1 MKLYCDKCFAKME
14 YKFSKPKFCT
24 ECGAKFESSVVS
36 SVKKNTAEIPA
47 AQVVEDS
54 DNIKKIKYLESQLA
68 ALKRTNKSYRDDSD
82 QSEFDQHEEEDDYL
96 ETQRHISNF
105 KKIKNRSGV
114 VVESDSGKNGITF
127 GQILESS
134 SDSFGGSANDFK
146 MSNEKSKSKEQILEE
161 LRIEA
166 SSQARV
172 IEID

>member
-1 MKLYCDKCFAKME
+1 ME

-24 ECGAKFESSVVS
+24 ECGAKFESSVMS

-54 DNIKKIKYLESQLA
+54 DNIKKIKHLESQLA
-68 ALKRTNKSYRDDSD
+68 ALKKTNKSYRDDGDLSEYD
-82 QSEFDQHEEEDDYL
+82 QDEEDDYL

-134 SDSFGGSANDFK
+134 SDSFANSSNDFK

-166 SSQARV
+166 SSQARL